1 MWITCFPISR
11 FRMRRI
17 STTWILTC
25 IITTLE
31 AEDQSVNEKVLMK
44 RIDQQIR
51 VTELVAKSVDLRE
64 VKNVSKTGRLHDAQY
79 FDYVVHFFNPSSSDQ
94 NRGGVPET
102 QKGCGSR

>member
-31 AEDQSVNEKVLMK
+31 GRSVGQRESPDEAY
-44 RIDQQIR
+44 RPADPR
-51 VTELVAKSVDLRE
+51 DRACCKSVDLRE
-64 VKNVSKTGRLHDAQY
+64 VKKCI
-79 FDYVVHFFNPSSSDQ
+79 Q
-94 NRGGVPET
+94 NLPFT
-102 QKGCGSR
+102 